1 MKRTGTLVLLVVLM
15 GCGAGLD
22 ARAIQGGLLGAAS
35 GALIGAG
42 AGGGSGALIGP
53 GSGTARRIP
62 RRVSRRGCTI
72 LATHALATPAAS
84 TDTMVG
90 VTTSAPTAA
99 TGTGVAGAHATIVAS
114 HGTLIASGRVGSA
127 RVNG

>member
-1 MKRTGTLVLLVVLM
+1 MPVLSKGDSSAPRAVLSLAQALEVAQVRSS
-15 GCGAGLD
+15 GP
-22 ARAIQGGLLGAAS
+22 ARARSVEPSWGHD
-35 GALIGAG
+35 
-42 AGGGSGALIGP
+42 
-53 GSGTARRIP
+53 SGTARRIP
-62 RRVSRRGCTI
+62 RRASRRGCTI
-72 LATHALATPAAS
+72 LATHALATPAAA